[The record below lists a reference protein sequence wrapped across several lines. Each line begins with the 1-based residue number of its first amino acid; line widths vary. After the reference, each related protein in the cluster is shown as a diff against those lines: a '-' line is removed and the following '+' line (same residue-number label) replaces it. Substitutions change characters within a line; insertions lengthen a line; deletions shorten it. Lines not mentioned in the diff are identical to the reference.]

1 MISGRRIGLN
11 RAFIMTGRTLPLR
24 IAPVKCKMNAHSSQ
38 ESSRHATNQRRPRHR
53 DAPAHPRGAHRA
65 MLAGGYRGTTM
76 PAIAAEAD
84 VSVGLLYRYF
94 ESKEELYL
102 AMCES
107 VTQAQLDELAVQLAR
122 SPIRASGWRSAVGHF
137 VESLEAER
145 WGAIITTGWAEA
157 DINPALRDMLRR
169 RCDQIRAFA
178 HDVPARGRSLRGE
191 LEPEADVEELS
202 LATTMLM
209 DGVIAHQ
216 AEMGDRFDP
225 ALVERSSR
233 ADRTQPAPE
242 HRARRRADPRSPRI
256 IRRVTRRSGHTMTV
270 LAPATWWRGL
280 VG

>member
-1 MISGRRIGLN
+1 MPRTSAAHASEMRERIL
-11 RAFIMTGRTLPLR
+11 
-24 IAPVKCKMNAHSSQ
+24 
-38 ESSRHATNQRRPRHR
+38 
-53 DAPAHPRGAHRA
+53 DGAHRA

-107 VTQAQLDELAVQLAR
+107 VTQAQLDELAVQISQITDAR
-122 SPIRASGWRSAVGHF
+122 ERLGRAVGYF
-137 VESLEAER
+137 VESLDSEH
-145 WGAIITTGWAEA
+145 WGAIVTTGWAEA

-178 HDVPARGRSLRGE
+178 AMFLREAIARGE
-191 LEPEADVEELS
+191 LEPDAEVEELS

-225 ALVERSSR
+225 DLVQRSVIALVGRTLRS
-233 ADRTQPAPE
+233 D
-242 HRARRRADPRSPRI
+242 
-256 IRRVTRRSGHTMTV
+256 
-270 LAPATWWRGL
+270 
-280 VG
+280 

>member
-1 MISGRRIGLN
+1 MPRSSAAHASEMRERIL
-11 RAFIMTGRTLPLR
+11 
-24 IAPVKCKMNAHSSQ
+24 
-38 ESSRHATNQRRPRHR
+38 
-53 DAPAHPRGAHRA
+53 DGAHRA

-107 VTQAQLDELAVQLAR
+107 VTQAQLDELAVQISQITDAR
-122 SPIRASGWRSAVGHF
+122 ERLGRAVGYF
-137 VESLEAER
+137 VESLDTEH

-157 DINPALRDMLRR
+157 DIKPALRDMLRR

-178 HDVPARGRSLRGE
+178 AMFLREAIARGE
-191 LEPEADVEELS
+191 IEPDVEVDELS

-225 ALVERSSR
+225 DLVQRSVIALVG
-233 ADRTQPAPE
+233 RTL
-242 HRARRRADPRSPRI
+242 RR
-256 IRRVTRRSGHTMTV
+256 
-270 LAPATWWRGL
+270 
-280 VG
+280 

>member
-1 MISGRRIGLN
+1 MPRSSAAHASEMRERIL
-11 RAFIMTGRTLPLR
+11 
-24 IAPVKCKMNAHSSQ
+24 
-38 ESSRHATNQRRPRHR
+38 
-53 DAPAHPRGAHRA
+53 DGAHRA

-107 VTQAQLDELAVQLAR
+107 VTQAQLDELAVQISQITDARERLAR
-122 SPIRASGWRSAVGHF
+122 AVGYF
-137 VESLEAER
+137 VESLDTEH

-157 DINPALRDMLRR
+157 DIKPALRDMLRR

-178 HDVPARGRSLRGE
+178 AMFLREAIARGE
-191 LEPEADVEELS
+191 IEPDVEVDELS

-225 ALVERSSR
+225 ALVQRSVI
-233 ADRTQPAPE
+233 A
-242 HRARRRADPRSPRI
+242 
-256 IRRVTRRSGHTMTV
+256 
-270 LAPATWWRGL
+270 L
-280 VG
+280 VGRTLRR